1 MSGRESDRRIEQ
13 LQVPSGPDFARRVNM
28 KLCFAVAVLSLI
40 GPASLGAQSA
50 PASGIKTPSP
60 GSKQPAASTAPSPA
74 GKIDPA
80 KEADIRR
87 LLDLVGTRD
96 LVVQSMDAM
105 SKSIKPLLTNSLPPG
120 EYREKLVNLF
130 FEKFTTKSN
139 VQHLLDMAVP
149 IYDKNFSHE
158 EIRSLMAFYQTPLG
172 KKTASTL
179 PRLSA
184 ELQEEGRKWGESLG
198 RESMQEVL
206 AEHPDLEQALVA
218 AQKTPADK

>member
-1 MSGRESDRRIEQ
+1 
-13 LQVPSGPDFARRVNM
+13 V
-28 KLCFAVAVLSLI
+28 KLSLI
-40 GPASLGAQSA
+40 FGGFVLLSSAAVSAQSA
-50 PASGIKTPSP
+50 PAGGTAAKASN
-60 GSKQPAASTAPSPA
+60 SKQPTGSAAALSAVE
-74 GKIDPA
+74 KIDPA

-120 EYREKLVNLF
+120 DYREKLVNLF
-130 FEKFTTKSN
+130 FQKFTTKTN

-158 EIRSLMAFYQTPLG
+158 EIRSLTAFYQTPLG
-172 KKTASTL
+172 KKTVSTL

-184 ELQEEGRKWGESLG
+184 ELQEEGRKWGEGLG

-206 AEHPDLEQALVA
+206 AEHPDLEQALIA
-218 AQKTPADK
+218 AQKTPPPADK

>member
-1 MSGRESDRRIEQ
+1 
-13 LQVPSGPDFARRVNM
+13 M
-28 KLCFAVAVLSLI
+28 KLFLAVAAFSLI
-40 GPASLGAQSA
+40 GPVDVGAQSA
-50 PASGIKTPSP
+50 PASGTRPQSPS
-60 GSKQPAASTAPSPA
+60 SKQPAASAATS
-74 GKIDPA
+74 GDRKIDPA

-120 EYREKLVNLF
+120 DYREKLVNLF
-130 FEKFTTKSN
+130 FEKFTTKTN

-149 IYDKNFSHE
+149 IYDKNFSRE
-158 EIRSLMAFYQTPLG
+158 EIHSLMAFYQTPLG
-172 KKTASTL
+172 KKTVSTL
-179 PRLSA
+179 PRLSL

-206 AEHPDLEQALVA
+206 AEHPDLEQALIA
-218 AQKTPADK
+218 AQKTPPPADK